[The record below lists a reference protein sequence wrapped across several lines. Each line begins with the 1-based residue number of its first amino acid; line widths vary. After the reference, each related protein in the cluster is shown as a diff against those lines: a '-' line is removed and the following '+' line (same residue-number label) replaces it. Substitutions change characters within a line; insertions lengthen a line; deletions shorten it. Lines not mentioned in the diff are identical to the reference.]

1 MQGNT
6 NAEMVHEIIY
16 DTLLKENVFE
26 TKLFSRIL
34 IDGLYSY
41 EVYKE
46 NEKQIA
52 VKYNT
57 TTGGMEIE
65 ISLNFY
71 ENKIMMEKI
80 EKIFQAWMGSNKD
93 SILSYNS
100 EVSFWEYRPSFNT
113 VIEKLQLEYKPERFH
128 WKASISSNAS
138 FDSIDAVISTLMEIS
153 SSFVIVFKLYI
164 KKKSCWRRRRNRE
177 KQRNIW
183 GPHTHKGRTI

>member
-1 MQGNT
+1 
-6 NAEMVHEIIY
+6 
-16 DTLLKENVFE
+16 
-26 TKLFSRIL
+26 
-34 IDGLYSY
+34 
-41 EVYKE
+41 
-46 NEKQIA
+46 
-52 VKYNT
+52 
-57 TTGGMEIE
+57 
-65 ISLNFY
+65 
-71 ENKIMMEKI
+71 MMEKI

>member
-1 MQGNT
+1 MKFIRK
-6 NAEMVHEIIY
+6 M
-16 DTLLKENVFE
+16 K
-26 TKLFSRIL
+26 
-34 IDGLYSY
+34 
-41 EVYKE
+41 
-46 NEKQIA
+46 KQIA